1 MKPIDPLRLPAG
13 EQFSI
18 GASDMSFFDNRA
30 ERCSAGAL
38 FCCRRGTADLMID
51 DFAGTMRR
59 NTVAFLFPGSL
70 LSFGRRSDDFRVE
83 LVVFSASLF
92 AEAVFPLDF
101 DFMRIVKQHPLSA
114 LRTEDVPAMNMW
126 LGLVT
131 YDFERGGKFRDTIVR
146 NRLQNALMEAC
157 DKVMERTDGPSEE
170 RSAVTTRQGELFGR
184 FAELVRQHCR
194 SEREVAFY
202 AAQLCVSTRY
212 LTTIA
217 RSVSGHS
224 AKTVIDG
231 AVILEIKQ
239 LLRSTTLS
247 VQEIAYRLHFPD
259 QSYLGRFFRKHTGVS
274 PSQFRKS
281 GR

>member
-1 MKPIDPLRLPAG
+1 MKSTDPLRLPAG

-18 GASDMSFFDNRA
+18 GASDMSFFDSCT
-30 ERCSAGAL
+30 EHCSAGAL
-38 FCCRRGTADLMID
+38 LCCRRGSADLMID
-51 DFAGTMRR
+51 DIAGTMRR

-70 LSFGRRSDDFRVE
+70 LSFGRRSADFRVD

-101 DFMRIVKQHPLSA
+101 DFMRIVKRHPLSV

-126 LGLVT
+126 LGLVA
-131 YDFERGGKFRDTIVR
+131 YDFEHGGKFRDTIAR
-146 NRLQNALMEAC
+146 NRLQNALMEAY
-157 DKVMERTDGPSEE
+157 DKVMERIGRPSGS
-170 RSAVTTRQGELFGR
+170 RTAVTSRQGELFGR
-184 FAELVRQHCR
+184 FMALVKQHYR
-194 SEREVAFY
+194 HEREVSFY

-212 LTTIA
+212 LSTIA

-224 AKTVIDG
+224 AKEVIDET
-231 AVILEIKQ
+231 AVLEIKQ

-259 QSYLGRFFRKHTGVS
+259 QSYLGRFFRTHTGVA
-274 PSQFRKS
+274 PAQFRKS